1 MLSWFVPCGSLNPS
15 TFSTPQPKK
24 ITMIP
29 ANFEYHRAGSVDEA
43 LSLLATHD
51 GNAKV
56 LSGGHSL
63 IPALKLRLN
72 QPAALVDIARIA
84 ALRYI
89 RQDGQHIAIGAAS
102 THKDIATSALLAQHL
117 SMMPQAAG
125 MIGDPQ
131 VRNVGTIGGS
141 IAHADPAADWPG
153 VLLAADA
160 EIVLQSASGKR
171 SLAAQDF
178 FLGFF
183 TTALAEGELV
193 TEIRIPIPAAGT
205 KSTYQ
210 KFSQP
215 ASRFAIVGC
224 AAVVQVSNGT
234 CSHVRVAFN
243 GVSDSCFRDGNVEK
257 ALEGK
262 AATAENIAAAAAQ
275 AAQGVSILSDHY
287 AAEDYRTHLAQVFAK
302 RALSAVAG

>member
-1 MLSWFVPCGSLNPS
+1 
-15 TFSTPQPKK
+15 
-24 ITMIP
+24 MIP

-43 LSLLATHD
+43 LSLLAQHD

-84 ALRYI
+84 DLRYI
-89 RQDGQHIAIGAAS
+89 RLDGQQIAIGAAS
-102 THKDIATSALLAQHL
+102 THKDIATSALLAEHI
-117 SMMPQAAG
+117 SMMPQAAVL
-125 MIGDPQ
+125 IGDPH

-160 EIVLQSASGKR
+160 QIVLRSAGGTR
-171 SLAAQDF
+171 TLAAQDF

-183 TTALAEGELV
+183 TTALQEGEIL
-193 TEIRIPIPAAGT
+193 TEIRVPVPAAGT

-224 AAVVQVSNGT
+224 AAMATLSGGT
-234 CSHVRVAFN
+234 FTHVRVAFN
-243 GVSDSCFRDGNVEK
+243 GVADGCFRDANVEK
-257 ALEGK
+257 AIEGQ
-262 AATAENIAAAAAQ
+262 AATAENIAAAAAH

-287 AAEDYRTHLAQVFAK
+287 AAEDYRQHLAQVYAK
-302 RALSAVAG
+302 RALSALAG

>member
-1 MLSWFVPCGSLNPS
+1 
-15 TFSTPQPKK
+15 
-24 ITMIP
+24 MIP

-43 LSLLATHD
+43 LSLLAQPDVYT
-51 GNAKV
+51 KI

-63 IPALKLRLN
+63 IPALKLRLS
-72 QPAALVDIARIA
+72 QPGALVDIARIA
-84 ALRYI
+84 ELRYI
-89 RQDGQHIAIGAAS
+89 RQDGNSIAIGSTS
-102 THKDIATSALLAQHL
+102 THKDIANSALLAQHIAML
-117 SMMPQAAG
+117 PEAAG
-125 MIGDPQ
+125 LIGDPQ

-160 EIVLQSASGKR
+160 EIVLR
-171 SLAAQDF
+171 SKAGSRTLAAQDF
-178 FLGFF
+178 FLGFYS
-183 TTALAEGELV
+183 TALEEGEIV
-193 TEIRIPIPAAGT
+193 TEIRVPIPAAGT

-210 KFSQP
+210 KFMQP

-224 AAVVQVSNGT
+224 AAVVQVSDGT
-234 CSHVRVAFN
+234 CSNVRVAFN
-243 GVSDSCFRDGNVEK
+243 GVADACFRDGNVEK

-287 AAEDYRTHLAQVFAK
+287 AAEDYRKHLAEVYAK
-302 RALSAVAG
+302 RALTVVAG